1 MTQYATPHEPWHDIF
16 GLECTCDEAW
26 SGRGLVDDRCY
37 YHRCI
42 DIFESVG
49 MVEVPWCA
57 TEGHDAPMVYF
68 DDARFEGGKRCLD
81 ADSHPCRLEEP
92 ARHWKTGEH
101 TQG

>member
-49 MVEVPWCA
+49 MVEVPWCD
-57 TEGHDAPMVYF
+57 EHDEPIRTMLSEHVWS
-68 DDARFEGGKRCLD
+68 
-81 ADSHPCRLEEP
+81 ADCRLEEP